1 MWSFDRRSRGLLGA
15 QMTKEG
21 LHSTREYFGLTGLVK
36 SHHKTIQALFG
47 RYLASPLPSR
57 PALVEEILVRLRS
70 HLAIE
75 DEVLLTVLQ
84 NSGPQGPDLI
94 ESTVLEYEDI
104 QAMFQQVQADIEEGE
119 RWDEMLEDMMQTVRV
134 HFITAERDLLPL
146 VDRSRDA

>member
-1 MWSFDRRSRGLLGA
+1 MKAWQPTF
-15 QMTKEG
+15 
-21 LHSTREYFGLTGLVK
+21 EYVRLTGLVK

-75 DEVLLTVLQ
+75 DEVLLTVIRH
-84 NSGPQGPDLI
+84 SGPQGLDLI
-94 ESTVLEYEDI
+94 ESTALEYEDI
-104 QAMFQQVQADIEEGE
+104 QAMFQQVQANMEEGD
-119 RWDEMLEDMMQTVRV
+119 RWDEMFEDMMQTVRV
-134 HFITAERDLLPL
+134 HFITEERDLLPL